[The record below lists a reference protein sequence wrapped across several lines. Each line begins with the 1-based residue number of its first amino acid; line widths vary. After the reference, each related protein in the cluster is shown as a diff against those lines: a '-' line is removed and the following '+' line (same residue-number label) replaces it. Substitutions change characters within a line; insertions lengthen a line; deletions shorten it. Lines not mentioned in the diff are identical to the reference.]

1 MGNLDKKYL
10 LIYHKED
17 NDGVFSA
24 AIMYNY
30 LVNTLHINVDNIHR
44 CPADYNILDE
54 FSKKCDMDYLKDN
67 YDSII
72 MADISFS
79 DWKYMKNLYKTFD
92 TDFIWCDHHAPIIHL
107 SQVNKFSGVPG
118 IRETNRSAILCVW
131 KYLYDQFDEEYNKA
145 IKGKSSKIPFLFR
158 ILSAWDSFT
167 FKNWPD
173 FTQEYCKN
181 VNIGVNNKYQL
192 DFEKIYN
199 HVHCL
204 VETYLNSNPCGIFS
218 VLHKDKPLI
227 KELENNGKI
236 INSYQDFV
244 MTNIIENNGDCTWK
258 IITDN
263 SEHDDAYGHWGPTY
277 RTACAIF
284 HQGATNSLMFKCLN
298 KGDKDDIMNGIVF
311 KHLENGN
318 WTISLYNIREQ
329 EPDVSA
335 GGFHCGDYLRK
346 HYNGG
351 GHAGA
356 AGCTVTEKE
365 FIKILKNKQL
375 G

>member
-1 MGNLDKKYL
+1 MSQNNKRYL

-17 NDGVFSA
+17 NDGLFSA
-24 AIMYNY
+24 AIIYDY
-30 LVNTLHINVDNIHR
+30 LVNTLYVSEDNIYR
-44 CPADYNILDE
+44 CPADYNLLDE
-54 FSKKCDMDYLKDN
+54 FSDKCSMEYLKDN

-72 MADISFS
+72 MTDISFS
-79 DWKYMKNLYKTFD
+79 NWKYMKNLYKTYG

-107 SQVNKFSGVPG
+107 SHVNKFDGIPG

-145 IKGKSSKIPFLFR
+145 IKGKPSQIPTLFR

-167 FKNWPD
+167 FNTWKNFTQD
-173 FTQEYCKN
+173 FTKN

-192 DFEKIYN
+192 NFEKIYE
-199 HVHCL
+199 HVRCL
-204 VETYLNSNPCGIFS
+204 VSTYLHNNPCGIFS
-218 VLHKDKPLI
+218 ALHKDKPLI
-227 KELENNGKI
+227 KELEENGRI
-236 INSYQDFV
+236 INSYQDYV
-244 MTNIIENNGDCTWK
+244 MENIIENNGDCTWK
-258 IITDN
+258 IMTEPMFDGN
-263 SEHDDAYGHWGPTY
+263 PTW

-298 KGDKDDIMNGIVF
+298 KREKNDIMNGIVF
-311 KHLENGN
+311 KHLNNGN
-318 WTISLYNIREQ
+318 WSISLYNIREQ
-329 EPDVSA
+329 EPDISA

-351 GHAGA
+351 GHSGA